1 MGSKLTMWLVQAFGR
16 SFVSFLSISLCL
28 EYPINQCCGLIM
40 NHNYLLR
47 CEQKIWFS
55 WAVYNF
61 PFTSPLIFEPKNKW
75 KTSKP
80 HRFSWRFFPCQ
91 LHPLVKR
98 LLFKAP
104 CEPQPSV
111 WLSVGSSWPANLC
124 KLCREL
130 GGEVVKGKETRLLLM
145 LHGGCCWWWMMDGG
159 WRWQDTFQLNSAFAK
174 SMDQWCQE
182 RRMLSS
188 DTQWSCY
195 AKFFSRKQVLI
206 QELLIL
212 QLADLRIGSPKGW
225 RCDMMWL
232 SHPKHFWPIDFLGP
246 QSKQLDTCRP
256 FSSSLFVPER
266 LSVGKEHCWVHRWK
280 DWL

>member
-1 MGSKLTMWLVQAFGR
+1 
-16 SFVSFLSISLCL
+16 
-28 EYPINQCCGLIM
+28 M

-98 LLFKAP
+98 SLFKAP

-124 KLCREL
+124 KLWREL
-130 GGEVVKGKETRLLLM
+130 GGEVVKGRKQGFFWGELYRCCTVDAVDGEWWMVDDDDRTLFSWTRLLQSQWINGAM
-145 LHGGCCWWWMMDGG
+145 NGGCFLRTHSEVAM
-159 WRWQDTFQLNSAFAK
+159 QNYFQKNRF
-174 SMDQWCQE
+174 
-182 RRMLSS
+182 
-188 DTQWSCY
+188 WSKNF
-195 AKFFSRKQVLI
+195 KFFN
-206 QELLIL
+206 LLI
-212 QLADLRIGSPKGW
+212 
-225 RCDMMWL
+225 
-232 SHPKHFWPIDFLGP
+232 
-246 QSKQLDTCRP
+246 
-256 FSSSLFVPER
+256 
-266 LSVGKEHCWVHRWK
+266 
-280 DWL
+280 